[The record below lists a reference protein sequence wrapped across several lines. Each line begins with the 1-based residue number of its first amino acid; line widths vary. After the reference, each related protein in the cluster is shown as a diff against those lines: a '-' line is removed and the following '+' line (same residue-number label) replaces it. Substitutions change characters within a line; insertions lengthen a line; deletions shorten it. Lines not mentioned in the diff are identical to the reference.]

1 MRFLG
6 NLIQIYQFV
15 WSLEAHREQRLAW
28 RDAAEA
34 RRARLIAEARA
45 QAQHCAMMEANPSGQ
60 LGRSALG
67 TRDALKKGGLL

>member
-1 MRFLG
+1 MRFISG
-6 NLIQIYQFV
+6 FIQIYQFI

-45 QAQHCAMMEANPSGQ
+45 QAQHRAMMEANPSGQ

-67 TRDALKKGGLL
+67 TRESLEKGGLL

>member
-1 MRFLG
+1 MRMIGGF
-6 NLIQIYQFV
+6 IQLYQFI

-34 RRARLIAEARA
+34 RRARLRAEAQA
-45 QAQHCAMMEANPSGQ
+45 QAQHRAMMEANPSGQ

-67 TRDALKKGGLL
+67 TRDALEKGGLL

>member
-1 MRFLG
+1 MRFIG
-6 NLIQIYQFV
+6 GFIQIYQFL

-34 RRARLIAEARA
+34 RRARIVAEHRA
-45 QAQHCAMMEANPSGQ
+45 AAQHHAMMIANPSGQ

-67 TRDALKKGGLL
+67 TRDALERSGLL

>member
-1 MRFLG
+1 MNFLNG
-6 NLIQIYQFV
+6 FIQLYQFI

-34 RRARLIAEARA
+34 RRARMIAEAKA
-45 QAQHCAMMEANPSGQ
+45 QAQHIAMMDANPSGQ

-67 TRDALKKGGLL
+67 SRDTLEKGGLL

>member
-1 MRFLG
+1 MRYIGGF
-6 NLIQIYQFV
+6 IQIYQFI

-34 RRARLIAEARA
+34 RQARTIAEARA
-45 QAQHCAMMEANPSGQ
+45 QAQHRAMMEANPSGQ

-67 TRDALKKGGLL
+67 TRQALEKGGLL

>member
-1 MRFLG
+1 MRFIG
-6 NLIQIYQFV
+6 GLIQIYQFI

-45 QAQHCAMMEANPSGQ
+45 AAQHQAMMKANPSGQ

-67 TRDALKKGGLL
+67 TRDALEKGGLL

>member
-1 MRFLG
+1 MRLLG
-6 NLIQIYQFV
+6 GLIQLYQFC

-45 QAQHCAMMEANPSGQ
+45 AAQHRAMMEANPSGQ
-60 LGRSALG
+60 LGHSALG
-67 TRDALKKGGLL
+67 TRETLQKGGLL

>member
-1 MRFLG
+1 MRYIG
-6 NLIQIYQFV
+6 GLIQIYQFI

-34 RRARLIAEARA
+34 RRARLVAEARA
-45 QAQHCAMMEANPSGQ
+45 QAQHQAMMQANPSGQ